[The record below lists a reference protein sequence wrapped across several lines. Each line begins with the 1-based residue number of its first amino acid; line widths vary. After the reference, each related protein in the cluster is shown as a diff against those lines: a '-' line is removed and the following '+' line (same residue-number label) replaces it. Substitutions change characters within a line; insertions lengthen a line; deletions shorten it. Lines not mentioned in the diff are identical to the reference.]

1 MALKGRIEDFGL
13 TDVLQLIVRRA
24 KSGVITLSNDAE
36 EVTAAIENG
45 AVVAVD
51 TERPMESELASRL
64 ARAGM
69 ITAAQLGT
77 VLRRRAESG
86 EQMANILIAERCAT
100 PAIVRPF
107 VTAHAL
113 DTLFEVFTWPKGQ
126 YAFEE
131 RSLDSTT
138 RVMDPIPMEFLLI
151 NGIRAVEETESINR
165 MIPSRSLSIARAKPL
180 PEDEVQHAALIDD
193 LHFEAANSGQIEP
206 NERMV
211 YELCNPGIVV
221 RTVLDR
227 APLSRFHA
235 MAALASLIQRGYVRL
250 S

>member
-24 KSGVITLSNDAE
+24 KSGVITLSNDAD

-45 AVVAVD
+45 AIVSVD

-69 ITAAQLGT
+69 INAAQLGA
-77 VLRRRAESG
+77 VLRRRAETG

-113 DTLFEVFTWPKGQ
+113 DTLFEVFSWPKGQ

-131 RSLDSTT
+131 QSLDATP
-138 RVMDPIPMEFLLI
+138 RAMDPIPMEFLLI
-151 NGIRAVEETESINR
+151 NGMRALEETEGLNR
-165 MIPSRSLSIARAKPL
+165 IIPSKSLSISRTKPL
-180 PEDEVQHAALIDD
+180 PVDEGTRADLIED

-206 NERMV
+206 NERLV
-211 YELCNPGIVV
+211 YELCLPGIAV
-221 RTVLDR
+221 RTVMDR
-227 APLSRFHA
+227 APLSRFHS